1 MVVEEIYPR
10 CQDILSVQIYKD
22 HFDPFHEGIFVYQA
36 ECLIEGVTLLTV
48 SSDVEIP
55 FLELLLI
62 FVHEYIEDL
71 ASHYPHGVLVK
82 LLGVVEQDDSERKL
96 LMMIEEVVDGLGLV
110 SLEPALQAHPCVDI
124 TLQLLL
130 TVLAFEFFD
139 HDLRHLNQSEEVASD
154 LDGVDP
160 VELRIHMVG
169 QLGQLVVLRV
179 VPVVDQLTYTCQ
191 NH

>member
-1 MVVEEIYPR
+1 M
-10 CQDILSVQIYKD
+10 
-22 HFDPFHEGIFVYQA
+22 
-36 ECLIEGVTLLTV
+36 TLLTV

-71 ASHYPHGVLVK
+71 ASHYPHGILVK
-82 LLGVVEQDDSERKL
+82 LLGVVEQYDGEREL
-96 LMMIEEVVDGLGLV
+96 LMMIEEIVDGLGLV
-110 SLEPALQAHPCVDI
+110 SFEPAFQAHPCVDI

-130 TVLAFEFFD
+130 TILAFEFFD
-139 HDLRHLNQSEEVASD
+139 HDLRHLYQCEEVASD
-154 LDGVDP
+154 LYGVYP

-179 VPVVDQLTYTCQ
+179 VPVVHQLTYACQ

>member
-1 MVVEEIYPR
+1 
-10 CQDILSVQIYKD
+10 
-22 HFDPFHEGIFVYQA
+22 
-36 ECLIEGVTLLTV
+36 VTLLPV

-55 FLELLLI
+55 FLELFLI

-71 ASHYPHGVLVK
+71 SSHNPHGVLVK
-82 LLGVVEQDDSERKL
+82 LLRIIEQHNCEREL

-110 SLEPALQAHPCVDI
+110 SLEPALQAHPRVDI

-154 LDGVDP
+154 LYGVDP

-179 VPVVDQLTYTCQ
+179 VPVVDQVTYSYR